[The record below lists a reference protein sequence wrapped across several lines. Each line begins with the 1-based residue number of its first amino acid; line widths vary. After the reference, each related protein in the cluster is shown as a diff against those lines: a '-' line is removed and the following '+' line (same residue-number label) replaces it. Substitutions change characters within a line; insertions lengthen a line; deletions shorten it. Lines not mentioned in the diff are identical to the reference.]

1 MAVNSAAIYDNIT
14 TPETA
19 ASLATVS
26 RTTRACVLQLA
37 FDCGGIAIGAC
48 STAMDFADG
57 NYGFAIIGCVHD
69 VVSIV
74 SAIRSYHRCERLA
87 AWR

>member
-1 MAVNSAAIYDNIT
+1 MATSFKNHNGLCA
-14 TPETA
+14 
-19 ASLATVS
+19 
-26 RTTRACVLQLA
+26 QLA
-37 FDCGGIAIGAC
+37 FDCGGMQWGV